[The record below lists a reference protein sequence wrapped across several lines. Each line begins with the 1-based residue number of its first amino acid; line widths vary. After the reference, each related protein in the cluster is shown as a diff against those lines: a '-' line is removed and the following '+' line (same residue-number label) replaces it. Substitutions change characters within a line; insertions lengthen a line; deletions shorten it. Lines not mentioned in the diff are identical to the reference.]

1 MGDRPGSW
9 TVIIDA
15 EGAGERFDHFLRRH
29 LPMLSRAARHE
40 LIERGGVR
48 VNGRVAPKGS
58 PLRAGDRVE
67 CVVPVDT
74 SGRPAA
80 SANFSLRVLYED
92 RWLVA
97 VDKPAG
103 VPSHALRAAESNT
116 IASALLAR
124 YPEMAD
130 VGHRALEPG
139 LLHRLDT
146 DTSGILLAARDS
158 ESFDRLR
165 EAHVRGEIDKRY
177 LALCAG
183 APSSQL
189 ASGFLRADRRR
200 VRVEPQAFEGAKPV
214 QTAIALLETLGR
226 FALIEVRVGFAAR
239 HQVRAHLAAL
249 GHPLVG
255 DALYG
260 GENLPGLSRH
270 FLHAGRVELSHPWQ
284 AQRLQLTAELPA
296 ELSALLTRLR

>member
-1 MGDRPGSW
+1 V
-9 TVIIDA
+9 TVDA
-15 EGAGERFDHFLRRH
+15 EAAGERFDHFLRRQ
-29 LPMLSRAARHE
+29 LPTLSRAALHE

-48 VNGRVAPKGS
+48 VNGRVARKGS
-58 PLRAGDRVE
+58 ALRAGDRVE
-67 CVVPVDT
+67 SVAPIDT
-74 SGRPAA
+74 SGRPAP
-80 SANFSLRVLYED
+80 SANFALRVLYED

-116 IASALLAR
+116 VASALLAR
-124 YPEMAD
+124 YPEMAE

-146 DTSGILLAARDS
+146 DTSGILLAARDA

-177 LALCAG
+177 IALCLGTPEPQRA
-183 APSSQL
+183 A
-189 ASGFLRADRRR
+189 GFLRADRRR
-200 VRVEPQAFEGAKPV
+200 VRVAAEPFDGAKPI
-214 QTAIALLETLGR
+214 QTELAVLESLGR
-226 FALIEVRVGFAAR
+226 FTLIELRVAFAAR

-260 GENLPGLSRH
+260 GESLPGLGRH
-270 FLHAGRVELSHPWQ
+270 FLHASRVELQHPWQ
-284 AQRLQLTAELPA
+284 AQRLQLTAELP
-296 ELSALLTRLR
+296 EDLSALVASLR